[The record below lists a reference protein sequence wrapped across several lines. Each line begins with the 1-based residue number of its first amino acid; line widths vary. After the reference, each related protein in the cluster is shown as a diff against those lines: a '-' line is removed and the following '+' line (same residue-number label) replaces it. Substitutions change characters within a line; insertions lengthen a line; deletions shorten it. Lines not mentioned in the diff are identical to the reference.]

1 MKCYNFLFYLTLLFI
16 LLTSCKEQLTSQSSI
31 LTVLSFDEATPLD
44 IKDFVEK
51 QRFILL
57 SIEEDALFRRVD
69 KLLAVNDHYYL
80 FDHVNDSGVLVF
92 DAQGNFVRK
101 VGTFGEGP
109 NQLQSIEDF
118 QVNEN
123 GEILVLDATQN
134 KIFVYSPTGEWEK
147 DIPIPVRAG
156 GFVTTENGWLFAI
169 DKDNQNNAIKNFPKI
184 GSFDTNMKIDSLFYT
199 YPSGA
204 ENTNGYYH
212 AGLLSQS
219 SKLISYN
226 RPPDDTISIFS
237 DKGNLVRQFVIDFKE
252 KKLPIEVVD
261 NTFLLKEIKEKQLDY
276 RYLQIPIKVV
286 QNHAIGLI
294 LGTKHDFWSFS
305 IDLNSKKLYTYK
317 IDFSN
322 LHFPSILFPS
332 AVTPADELVT
342 LIEPISFTADTQ
354 PEKYPAEVIDHFKN
368 EGSVLLIHTL
378 KAK

>member
-1 MKCYNFLFYLTLLFI
+1 MKSYNFLFYLSLLLI
-16 LLTSCKEQLTSQSSI
+16 LLASCEEHKTSQSPTLS
-31 LTVLSFDEATPLD
+31 VLSFDEATPLD
-44 IKDFVEK
+44 IKDFVEE
-51 QRFILL
+51 QQYILL
-57 SIEEDALFRRVD
+57 SIEEEALFRRVD

-80 FDHVNDSGVLVF
+80 FDHVNNSGVLVF

-109 NQLQSIEDF
+109 NELQSIEDF

-134 KIFVYSPTGEWEK
+134 KIFVYSPTGEWEEG
-147 DIPIPVRAG
+147 IPIPVNAG

-169 DKDNQNNAIKNFPKI
+169 DKDNQNDTIKDFPKI

-204 ENTNGYYH
+204 ENANGYYH

-237 DKGNLVRQFVIDFKE
+237 NKGKLIQQLVINFKDS
-252 KKLPIEVVD
+252 KLPIEVV
-261 NTFLLKEIKEKQLDY
+261 NNIFLLKEIEEKQLDY
-276 RYLQIPIKVV
+276 RYIQSPIKIV
-286 QNHAIGLI
+286 QNHAFGLI
-294 LGTKHDFWSFS
+294 LGTKNDFWSFS

-317 IDFSN
+317 IDFTT
-322 LHFPSILFPS
+322 LHFPTILFPS

-378 KAK
+378 KAN